1 MKKVWILEKW
11 ITPEER
17 MKSIEEVRGLLRI
30 LKTEEERNR
39 VSARIEEMLSELRE
53 NPEGVWNG
61 WEGKTN
67 YRQFCQVAKEC
78 LRRYEKK
85 PDKFRVVSAQIEDGA
100 TQWLGYENPV
110 ENEGVLRYLYA
121 TK

>member
-17 MKSIEEVRGLLRI
+17 MKSIEEVRGLLHI
-30 LKTEEERNR
+30 FKTEEEKAR
-39 VSARIEEMLSELRE
+39 VYEKIEAMERELHE
-53 NPEGVWNG
+53 NHEGMWVG
-61 WEGKTN
+61 WEGKSI

-100 TQWLGYENPV
+100 GQWLDYENPV